1 MRNWTTEIEMV
12 LISKTENYSNQEK
25 ENIHYEYLKNL
36 IEKIETDKLIIETDL
51 QTKIE
56 YVINEMPNKT
66 NEKKID
72 YKFKHL
78 NEITNLQTI
87 IADKFNLVKKR
98 HYIRRYMALGIP
110 FGMLFGLPVATAIGK
125 IALGPVIGMPI
136 GMIIGLIIGNHKD
149 NKARNE
155 NRVL

>member
-1 MRNWTTEIEMV
+1 MKNWTKEMEMV
-12 LISKTENYSNQEK
+12 LINKTANYSNQEK
-25 ENIHYEYLKNL
+25 ENLHSEYLKNL
-36 IEKIETDKLIIETDL
+36 IEKIETEKLIIETDL

>member
-12 LISKTENYSNQEK
+12 LINKTENYSNQEK

-36 IEKIETDKLIIETDL
+36 IEKIETDKLIITTDL

-72 YKFKHL
+72 YKSKHL

-87 IADKFNLVKKR
+87 MAQKFNLVKKK
-98 HYIRRYMALGIP
+98 HYRKRYIALGIP
-110 FGMLFGLPVATAIGK
+110 LGMLFGLSVATAVGK
-125 IALGPVIGMPI
+125 IALGPAIGVPT
-136 GMIIGLIIGNHKD
+136 GLCLGLIIGNRLD
-149 NKARNE
+149 NKAIIE

>member
-1 MRNWTTEIEMV
+1 MKNWTEEMEMV

-36 IEKIETDKLIIETDL
+36 IEKIKTDKLIIETDL

-66 NEKKID
+66 NEGGIN
-72 YKFKHL
+72 YTFKHL

-87 IADKFNLVKKR
+87 IAQKFNLVKKKQFTR
-98 HYIRRYMALGIP
+98 QYRTLGISL
-110 FGMLFGLPVATAIGK
+110 GILFGLPVATAIGS
-125 IALGPVIGMPI
+125 IALGPAIGLPI
-136 GMIIGLIIGNHKD
+136 GLSIGLIIGNRLD
-149 NKARNE
+149 NKAIRE

>member
-56 YVINEMPNKT
+56 YVINEIPNKT
-66 NEKKID
+66 NEKK
-72 YKFKHL
+72 
-78 NEITNLQTI
+78 NRLQ
-87 IADKFNLVKKR
+87 V
-98 HYIRRYMALGIP
+98 
-110 FGMLFGLPVATAIGK
+110 
-125 IALGPVIGMPI
+125 
-136 GMIIGLIIGNHKD
+136 
-149 NKARNE
+149 
-155 NRVL
+155 

>member
-1 MRNWTTEIEMV
+1 MKNWTKEMEIV

-36 IEKIETDKLIIETDL
+36 IEKIETENLIIETDL

-56 YVINEMPNKT
+56 YVLNEIPNKT
-66 NEKKID
+66 NEKRID
-72 YKFKHL
+72 YKSKHI

-87 IADKFNLVKKR
+87 IAKKFNLVKKR
-98 HYIRRYMALGIP
+98 HYTWRYMALGILL
-110 FGMLFGLPVATAIGK
+110 GMPLGLPISAAIGK
-125 IALGPVIGMPI
+125 IAFGMILGMPI
-136 GMIIGLIIGNHKD
+136 GVIIGLIIGNYKD
-149 NKARNE
+149 KKARNE

>member
-1 MRNWTTEIEMV
+1 MKNWTEEMEMV

-36 IEKIETDKLIIETDL
+36 IEKIKTDKLIIETDL

-66 NEKKID
+66 NEGGIN
-72 YKFKHL
+72 YTSKHL

-87 IADKFNLVKKR
+87 IAQKFNLVKKK
-98 HYIRRYMALGIP
+98 HYRRRYIALGFP
-110 FGMLFGLPVATAIGK
+110 LGMLFGLPVATAIGS
-125 IALGPVIGMPI
+125 IALGPAIGWPIGLCLGIVIGNR
-136 GMIIGLIIGNHKD
+136 LD
-149 NKARNE
+149 NKAVRE

>member
-1 MRNWTTEIEMV
+1 MKNWTKEMEMV

-36 IEKIETDKLIIETDL
+36 IEKIETENLNIETDL

-56 YVINEMPNKT
+56 YVLNEIPNKT
-66 NEKKID
+66 NEKRID
-72 YKFKHL
+72 YKSKHI

-87 IADKFNLVKKR
+87 IVQKFNLVKKR
-98 HYIRRYMALGIP
+98 HYTWRYMALGIP
-110 FGMLFGLPVATAIGK
+110 LGMPLGLPIAAAIGK
-125 IALGPVIGMPI
+125 IAFGMIIGMPI
-136 GMIIGLIIGNHKD
+136 GVIIGLIIGNHKD
-149 NKARNE
+149 KKARNE